1 MLEVWLASVHVAGSA
16 VSVGRRAEAEG
27 FDGISFGDTQ
37 NIAADPFAGLC
48 LAATQTER
56 LGLMVGV
63 INPVTAPA
71 RRRRIGH
78 CHRPGRVVGPRS
90 SGSGPR

>member
-16 VSVGRRAEAEG
+16 VAVGRRAEAEG

-63 INPVTAPA
+63 TNPVTRLPA
-71 RRRRIGH
+71 VVASVH
-78 CHRPGRVVGPRS
+78 CHGPGRVGGPGGAR
-90 SGSGPR
+90 SGPG